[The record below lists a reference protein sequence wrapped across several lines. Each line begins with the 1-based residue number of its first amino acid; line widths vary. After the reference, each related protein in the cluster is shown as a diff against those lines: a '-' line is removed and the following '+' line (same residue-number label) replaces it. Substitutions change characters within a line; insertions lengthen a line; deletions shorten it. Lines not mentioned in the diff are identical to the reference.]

1 MLNTAPLAR
10 LYLEEKM
17 SLGQNASIFRAY
29 DIRGLVD
36 KDFDVEWVRKLGR
49 ACGTYFINHDIRTV
63 VVGRDCRLSS
73 PAYHN
78 ALISGLLSTGVD
90 AISVGQV
97 ASPVFYFAVTH
108 LNLAGGVMI
117 TASHNPSQY
126 NGFKIW
132 AGASTIYGEEI
143 QKIRR
148 IMDENAFSQGDGL
161 VSAHDI
167 VPAYIDAV
175 LSRVKLNRPLKVVV
189 DGGNGMGGDLTATLL
204 ERMGADVIRQF
215 CEPDGRFPNHHPD
228 PVVEENMLQL
238 RQRIKEEGA
247 DLGIGLDGD
256 ADRIGVM
263 DENGRLLFGDEL
275 LSLFARELLTR
286 KPGATII
293 GEVKCSHLMYKD
305 IAEHGGNPL
314 MWITGHSYIKAKMR
328 EIHAALAGEMSGHI
342 FFSDNWFG
350 FDDGIYGAARFVDL
364 FTAQDK
370 PLSALPGWP
379 KTAKTPEISL
389 PCPDSIKFAVV
400 EKAQSY
406 FRKKYGVSEIDGV
419 RVILPNGWGLV
430 RASNTQPAL
439 ILRFEAET
447 QEAMDA
453 LRKDMEAPL
462 KGWIEELG
470 HK

>member
-1 MLNTAPLAR
+1 MVL
-10 LYLEEKM
+10 K
-17 SLGQNASIFRAY
+17 QNAAVFRAY

-36 KDFDVEWVRKLGR
+36 KDFDADWVKTLGK
-49 ACGTYFINHDIRTV
+49 ACGTYFIDHDIRTV

-73 PAYHN
+73 PAYHD
-78 ALISGLLSTGVD
+78 AIIAGLLSTGVD
-90 AISVGQV
+90 VISVGQV
-97 ASPVFYFAVTH
+97 ATPVLYFAVT
-108 LNLAGGVMI
+108 NLSLSGGIMI

-132 AGASTIYGEEI
+132 AGASTIFGEEI
-143 QKIRR
+143 QKIRQ
-148 IMDENAFSQGDGL
+148 IMEEGAFSQGEGL

-167 VPAYIDAV
+167 VPAYMDAV
-175 LSRVKLNRPLKVVV
+175 LSRVKLHRPLKVVV
-189 DGGNGMGGDLTATLL
+189 DGGNGMGGELTADLL
-204 ERMGADVIRQF
+204 ERMGATVIRQF
-215 CEPDGRFPNHHPD
+215 CEPDGNFPNHHPD
-228 PVVEENMLQL
+228 PVVEDNMRQL
-238 RQRIKEEGA
+238 KERISKEGA
-247 DLGIGLDGD
+247 DLGVVLDGD

-275 LSLFARELLTR
+275 LALFARELLAR
-286 KPGATII
+286 KPGSTVI
-293 GEVKCSHLMYKD
+293 GEVKCSHLIYKD
-305 IAEHGGNPL
+305 IEQHGGNPL
-314 MWITGHSYIKAKMR
+314 MWITGHSFIKAKLR

-364 FTAQDK
+364 FTAQTR

-389 PCPDSIKFAVV
+389 PCPDNIKFAVV
-400 EKAQSY
+400 EKAQAY
-406 FRKKYGVSEIDGV
+406 FRKKYEVSEIDGV

-439 ILRFEAET
+439 ILRFEAES

-470 HK
+470 RP